1 VTIVNQQVSSQ
12 ATLTQ
17 TSHTGVLTKQTTFF
31 NGVYPTELTKGGPVW
46 NYRQK
51 IKRGEYA
58 GSNLTVSD
66 RLYKFR
72 SLHARGVLKKTIML
86 PGEIPAVYTIDG
98 MPILSGPA
106 VSVSSLS
113 NADSKAL
120 TKLAKKTNELLTTF
134 QGGVFVGELAQTI
147 RQIRHPAEALRR
159 GFSSYLRDVAK
170 RGRKIKKVRDMQR
183 MVTGTYLEY
192 TFGWQPLV
200 NDLDAGAEILAELI
214 TDTRNR
220 DVKTIKVAGSD
231 HQAKEDSDWA
241 AIISNSSPCVVEAR
255 GMRTHTSTVKYLA
268 CYLLEPSTRKSVMTK
283 IGLNLANF
291 VPTLWELVPWSFVVD
306 YFTNIGDCLTGLAN
320 CSAHPSWVMKW
331 NIVEDVY
338 EVKNFRMRTPL
349 DPANTV
355 SQSLKPGY
363 FSSNQRSIS
372 RSAYIGS
379 LLPPLRF
386 EIPGESSRKWINLAA
401 LGVQLALTR
410 GVTTKP
416 ERLRLTLLR
425 KGTF

>member
-1 VTIVNQQVSSQ
+1 VTIVQQQVSSQ
-12 ATLTQ
+12 ATL
-17 TSHTGVLTKQTTFF
+17 SNKAHNGVLTKSTTFY
-31 NGVYPTELTKGGPVW
+31 NGVYNTELTKGGPVW

-58 GSNLTVSD
+58 GSNMNVSD
-66 RLYKFR
+66 RIYRIKH
-72 SLHARGVLKKTIML
+72 LHAKAVYKKTVML
-86 PGEIPAVYTIDG
+86 PGEVYAEATIDG

-113 NADSKAL
+113 RADSHAL
-120 TKLAKKTNELLTTF
+120 TKLAKRTNELLTTF
-134 QGGVFVGELAQTI
+134 QGGVFIGELAQTI
-147 RQIRHPAEALRR
+147 RQIRHPAMALRR
-159 GFSSYLRDVAK
+159 GISNYLKDVHK
-170 RGRKIKKVRDMQR
+170 RSKGIKRAVDMHR

-220 DVKTIKVAGSD
+220 DVKTIKVSGSD

-241 AIISNSSPCVVEAR
+241 SIISNSGFCVVEAR
-255 GMRTHTSTVKYLA
+255 GKRVHSTTVKYLA
-268 CYLLEPSTRKSVMTK
+268 CFLLEPSTRKSVMTK

-320 CSAHPSWVMKW
+320 CTVNPTWVMRW

-338 EVKNFRMRTPL
+338 EVKNFRLRTPL
-349 DPANTV
+349 DAPNLI
-355 SQSLKPGY
+355 SQSLVPGSFY
-363 FSSNQRSIS
+363 VDQRSIS
-372 RSAYIGS
+372 RNIYLGS
-379 LLPPLRF
+379 LIPSFRF
-386 EIPGESSRKWINLAA
+386 EIPGETSRKWINLAA
-401 LGVQLALTR
+401 LGVQLALTQHA
-410 GVTTKP
+410 TTQP